1 MNKSVGP
8 WKAEY
13 LADDLYCVKRDVFY
27 PDTGVTVIE
36 HVRRDDGCIGV
47 FSVGDAIAV
56 TSGLNSDFLELTDA
70 PAPAI

>member
-13 LADDLYCVKRDVFY
+13 LADGLYCVKRDVFY

-36 HVRRDDGCIGV
+36 HVRRDDGCIEA
-47 FSVGDAIAV
+47 FSVDDAMTVIG
-56 TSGLNSDFLELTDA
+56 GLNEELA
-70 PAPAI
+70 A